1 MFEVNNGVAK
11 INGING
17 KYTEE
22 NVTNPSV
29 RYGRNS
35 VQNFY
40 NYLQQPITKDNHT
53 TPPILDL
60 GLSPNATEKNIEKME
75 KYVKENDTY
84 LKSLPPLE
92 YEYRYMP
99 NIRKHGEIDKDAL
112 LGSAYEEFGGR
123 KEVDTIVLDAKFAK
137 NSNYSA
143 DAMDLNKDGVIDI
156 GEYGAS
162 VLAADMISNNGN
174 INGTINRNG
183 HDAILEL
190 TQKAN
195 AEAATQLYTSL
206 YNKYNLGEAAKKFNP
221 QG

>member
-1 MFEVNNGVAK
+1 MFEVNNGIAK
-11 INGING
+11 INGNNG
-17 KYTEE
+17 KYTEDSI
-22 NVTNPSV
+22 TNPSV

-40 NYLQQPITKDNHT
+40 TYIEQPIIKDNHA

-60 GLSPNATEKNIEKME
+60 GLSPDAAEKNIEKIE

-99 NIRKHGEIDKDAL
+99 NLRKPGEINNDAL
-112 LGSAYEEFGGR
+112 FGAAYEE
-123 KEVDTIVLDAKFAK
+123 
-137 NSNYSA
+137 NYSA
-143 DAMDLNKDGVIDI
+143 GSMDLNKDGVVDI

-162 VLAADMISNNGN
+162 ILTADMISNNGN

-183 HDAILEL
+183 HNAVLEL
-190 TQKAN
+190 NKKAN
-195 AEAATQLYTSL
+195 AQAASELYSAV
-206 YNKYNLGEAAKKFNP
+206 YNQFDLGNAAKKFQP
-221 QG
+221 